1 MKNCISHIPRR
12 KREEK
17 RQICRLCSLF
27 HRTRTFISTF
37 LVVVARYIFTDPP
50 VIQTLVHCDVWY
62 VFISWTQEYIET
74 LYCYF
79 KLSLTGCPNVNRT
92 NKLFKLCKNF
102 RNKNFFERTR
112 VSIQRS
118 VHRGD
123 STPDKSRS
131 CFGHLRLLN
140 RCWSKIAE
148 ARVALDSTFSTVP
161 RDIHI

>member
-79 KLSLTGCPNVNRT
+79 KLSLTGTRMLIEQT
-92 NKLFKLCKNF
+92 NYSNCAKTFGIKTSLNGLAF
-102 RNKNFFERTR
+102 RYNAP
-112 VSIQRS
+112 SIG
-118 VHRGD
+118 GD

>member
-1 MKNCISHIPRR
+1 MFIVSSNSNFHLNVSRRCCAIHIYRSTRNSNFGSLRR
-12 KREEK
+12 LVRFYLVNA
-17 RQICRLCSLF
+17 RIYRNFVLLF
-27 HRTRTFISTF
+27 
-37 LVVVARYIFTDPP
+37 
-50 VIQTLVHCDVWY
+50 QTITHWY
-62 VFISWTQEYIET
+62 
-74 LYCYF
+74 
-79 KLSLTGCPNVNRT
+79 PNVNRT